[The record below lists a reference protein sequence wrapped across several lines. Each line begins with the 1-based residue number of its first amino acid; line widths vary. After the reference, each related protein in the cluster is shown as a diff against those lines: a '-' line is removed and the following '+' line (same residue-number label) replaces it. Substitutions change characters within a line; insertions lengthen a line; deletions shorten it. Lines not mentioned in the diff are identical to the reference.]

1 MTDEQKKEQAERE
14 RQCEMSIRHITNDT
28 TFDDDEKMRRRA
40 IDFVLSLYK
49 EEASK

>member
-1 MTDEQKKEQAERE
+1 MTDEQKKERAERE
-14 RQCEMSIRHITNDT
+14 RQLEMRIRHITNDT
-28 TFDDDEKMRRRA
+28 TFDENENMRRRA

>member
-1 MTDEQKKEQAERE
+1 MTDEQKKEKAERE
-14 RQCEMSIRHITNDT
+14 RQCEMSIRRIANDT
-28 TFDDDEKMRRRA
+28 MFDEDENMRRRA